1 MILILFILN
10 ILICFIFNLALFY
23 TTNKKIDN
31 MDAEVTNHIKEKI
44 KELMMEKNYNI
55 NSLALNCGLNSSA
68 LRMLYSGVTKSPS
81 FDTIYKIATFFDCS
95 IDELIGRSNYT
106 VIEDKQDFT
115 WDDQKYKEITDIA
128 YPYIVEKNY
137 KTTYNKV
144 MSLTKEAYI
153 FSMKSNNGIVDERI
167 VKWVVDKNL
176 DASLI

>member
-44 KELMMEKNYNI
+44 KELMVEKNYNI

-81 FDTIYKIATFFDCS
+81 FDTIYKIATFFD
-95 IDELIGRSNYT
+95 L
-106 VIEDKQDFT
+106 DF
-115 WDDQKYKEITDIA
+115 
-128 YPYIVEKNY
+128 
-137 KTTYNKV
+137 
-144 MSLTKEAYI
+144 
-153 FSMKSNNGIVDERI
+153 
-167 VKWVVDKNL
+167 
-176 DASLI
+176 